1 MTAPRPTSIWPLIS
15 IFFCVLTSFSLP
27 CYWSSRH
34 DFESDPFDLK
44 TTLPRICLQ
53 TDVGDE
59 IATAFKQS
67 EASEVA
73 DRTRKK
79 LQTITIVSHPSP
91 ARLRVDPAIQVETR
105 LAPTISQMK
114 RASRQPLLSLS
125 PTVLRT
131 ALATHLVTD
140 TISSV
145 STSATQPSR
154 PTPLIE
160 QQRDSDERLRP
171 RTSDGKREHRISEWP
186 RPATLY
192 LQLQALV
199 DQLKTHQDD
208 PEVHHWCLQVLE
220 ETNQLCETSTIG
232 SAESLR
238 ILHRLRDLVNDGSY
252 LILNPKHHEHRPE
265 LSRVVYA
272 LHRRLDLWEPL
283 NKLSRRDTTN
293 GSLPAISAA
302 VLAKQVQA
310 VQTLFDQDNNGE
322 NWTNYFLLNEF
333 QQSLESPGFEYKDS
347 CRLAGRILGRFDS
360 VHLSAEQKAYISQT
374 AMQDLAQ
381 ALKQW
386 TCYGAADYREL
397 LDRLENFESEGRVSD
412 GKFIATQTCIYSGS
426 PHEDFAKAG
435 KTLDQHWRNA
445 NLRVAIHQ
453 RLLNRY
459 LTADDGSQ
467 GTIQGYY
474 SGSHIHGSSWTNK
487 RLKWHLVPD
496 PNRIRLD
503 LQAEGN
509 VRTQTT
515 ANSGTV
521 RMKNQGNSN
530 FQAKKSIV
538 LDQHGLQH
546 NETTC
551 SAQNLSKILSVH
563 TEYDRLPLLGD
574 WARSL
579 AKSRAKE
586 KLGPVQEYTE
596 RQVAQKAKRELDK
609 EFDDQLGQLKRKY
622 FNHIFSLAQMGLE
635 PKPIHL
641 QTTKQRII
649 ARYRLAGHHQLA
661 AHSPRPQAPSDS
673 ILSVQL
679 HQSALNNLVEQ
690 LCLNGKRF
698 KLEELYVHFA
708 RQMGRTEPSIPD
720 DLPSGIELRFAQ
732 QEPLRFTFRDGHVRI
747 TLRLFSLTR
756 GRRDRWRNV
765 TVHGDYLPNPSGMQ
779 GSLVREKGIQ
789 LTGRRLGFADQV
801 ALRTI
806 FSTVFSRNREYTLLS
821 EQLAQAHQFQDLKI
835 HQFVIQD
842 GWIGIAWGRP
852 RLASR

>member
-1 MTAPRPTSIWPLIS
+1 MTAPRPTSMWPLIS

-34 DFESDPFDLK
+34 GFESDPVGLR
-44 TTLPRICLQ
+44 TTPPRSCLQ
-53 TDVGDE
+53 ADAGDE
-59 IATAFKQS
+59 IAPLLK
-67 EASEVA
+67 ESEVA
-73 DRTRKK
+73 EVADWTRKRW
-79 LQTITIVSHPSP
+79 LAITMVSHPSP
-91 ARLRVDPAIQVETR
+91 ARLRVDPAIHDETR

-114 RASRQPLLSLS
+114 RAGRQPRLSLS
-125 PTVLRT
+125 PTVLTT
-131 ALATHLVTD
+131 AQAARLVTD

-145 STSATQPSR
+145 STSAAQPSR
-154 PTPLIE
+154 PTPLMK
-160 QQRDSDERLRP
+160 QKRDSNEHMRP
-171 RTSDGKREHRISEWP
+171 RTLNKKLDNRSSEWP

-192 LQLQALV
+192 LQLETLV
-199 DQLKTHQDD
+199 DQLKTHQDH
-208 PEVHHWCLQVLE
+208 PEVHHWCQQVLT
-220 ETNQLCETSTIG
+220 ETDQLCGTGSIG

-238 ILHRLRDLVNDGSY
+238 ILQRLRDLVNDGSY
-252 LILNPKHHEHRPE
+252 HVLNLKHSEQRPE

-283 NKLSRRDTTN
+283 NKLAHHDINS
-293 GSLPAISAA
+293 GSLPETSAA
-302 VLAKQVQA
+302 VLLKQVQA
-310 VQTLFDQDNNGE
+310 VQTLFEKNDNGP
-322 NWTNYFLLNEF
+322 NWTKYFLLDELR
-333 QQSLESPGFEYKDS
+333 QTLESPGSEYRDS
-347 CRLAGRILGRFDS
+347 CHLAGRIVGRFDS
-360 VHLSAEQKAYISQT
+360 VRLSAEQRTYISQT
-374 AMQDLAQ
+374 AIRNLA
-381 ALKQW
+381 AGLKQW

-397 LDRLENFESEGRVSD
+397 LVRLEKFESEGRVSD
-412 GKFIATQTCIYSGS
+412 EKFIATQTCIYSRS

-459 LTADDGSQ
+459 LTADNGSED
-467 GTIQGYY
+467 TIRGFY
-474 SGSHIHGSSWTNK
+474 SGSHIHGSSWTNR
-487 RLKWHLVPD
+487 RLKWSFVPD
-496 PNRIRLD
+496 PNRIRLN

-509 VRTQTT
+509 VRTRTT
-515 ANSGTV
+515 ANSGSV
-521 RMKNQGNSN
+521 RTTNQGNST

-538 LDQHGLQH
+538 LDQQGLQH

-563 TEYDRLPLLGD
+563 TEYDSLPLLGD

-579 AKSRAKE
+579 AKSQAKE
-586 KLGPVQEYTE
+586 NIGPVQEYAE

-609 EFDDQLGQLKRKY
+609 EFDHQLGQLKRKY
-622 FNHIFSLAQMGLE
+622 LNHIVPLADLGLE

-641 QTTKQRII
+641 QTTDQRII

-661 AHSPRPQAPSDS
+661 AYSPRPQAPSDS
-673 ILSVQL
+673 LLSVQL

-690 LCLNGKRF
+690 LYLNGKRF
-698 KLEELYVHFA
+698 KLEDLYVHFA
-708 RQMGRTEPSIPD
+708 RQMGGKEPSIPD
-720 DLPSGIELRFAQ
+720 DLPTGIELRFAQ
-732 QEPLRFTFRDGHVRI
+732 QEPLRFTFHNGHVRV

-765 TVHGDYLPNPSGMQ
+765 TVHGDYLPNPSAMQ

-821 EQLAQAHQFQDLKI
+821 QQLAQAQQFQDLRI
-835 HQFVIQD
+835 HQFVIRD

>member
-34 DFESDPFDLK
+34 AFESDLFDLK
-44 TTLPRICLQ
+44 TTPPRTCLQ
-53 TDVGDE
+53 ADAGDE
-59 IATAFKQS
+59 IAPVLK
-67 EASEVA
+67 ESEVA
-73 DRTRKK
+73 EVADWTRKR
-79 LQTITIVSHPSP
+79 LRAITIVSHPSP
-91 ARLRVDPAIQVETR
+91 ARLRVDPAIHDETR
-105 LAPTISQMK
+105 LAPTISQLK
-114 RASRQPLLSLS
+114 RASRQPRLSLS
-125 PTVLRT
+125 PTVLTT
-131 ALATHLVTD
+131 ARVARLVTD
-140 TISSV
+140 TISSI
-145 STSATQPSR
+145 STSAAQPSR

-160 QQRDSDERLRP
+160 QKRDLDEHLRS
-171 RTSDGKREHRISEWP
+171 RTLDEKLENRISEWP

-192 LQLQALV
+192 LQLETLV
-199 DQLKTHQDD
+199 DQLKTQEDY
-208 PEVHHWCLQVLE
+208 PEVHHWCLQVLA
-220 ETNQLCETSTIG
+220 ETDQLCETSAIG

-238 ILHRLRDLVNDGSY
+238 ILQRLRDLVNDGSY
-252 LILNPKHHEHRPE
+252 HVLNLNHSEQRSE
-265 LSRVVYA
+265 LYRVVYA

-283 NKLSRRDTTN
+283 NRLGQRDFTN
-293 GSLPAISAA
+293 GSLPEISAA
-302 VLAKQVQA
+302 VLLKQVQA
-310 VQTLFDQDNNGE
+310 VQTFFDHDDNGK
-322 NWTNYFLLNEF
+322 NWTKYFLLDEF
-333 QQSLESPGFEYKDS
+333 RQTLESPGFEYKDS
-347 CRLAGRILGRFDS
+347 CHLAGRVLGRFDS
-360 VHLSAEQKAYISQT
+360 VRLSTEQRTYISQT
-374 AMQDLAQ
+374 AMQDFAE

-397 LDRLENFESEGRVSD
+397 LDRLENFESNGRISD
-412 GKFIATQTCIYSGS
+412 GKFIATQTCIYSRS
-426 PHEDFAKAG
+426 SHKDFAKAG
-435 KTLDQHWRNA
+435 KILDQHWRNA

-467 GTIQGYY
+467 DTIHGYY
-474 SGSHIHGSSWTNK
+474 SGSHIHGSSWTNR
-487 RLKWHLVPD
+487 RLKWNLIPD

-509 VRTQTT
+509 VRTRTT

-521 RMKNQGNSN
+521 RTTNQGNSN

-551 SAQNLSKILSVH
+551 SAHNLSKILSIH
-563 TEYDRLPLLGD
+563 TEYDSFPFLGD
-574 WARSL
+574 WVRSL
-579 AKSRAKE
+579 AESQAKE
-586 KLGPVQEYTE
+586 NIGSAQDYTE
-596 RQVAQKAKRELDK
+596 RLVALKAKRELDK
-609 EFDDQLGQLKRKY
+609 EFNNQLGQLKREY
-622 FNHIFSLAQMGLE
+622 FDHIFPLADMGLE
-635 PKPIHL
+635 PMPIHL
-641 QTTKQRII
+641 QTTDQRII

-673 ILSVQL
+673 LLSVQL

-690 LCLNGKRF
+690 LHLNGKRF
-698 KLEELYVHFA
+698 KLEDLYVHFS
-708 RQMGRTEPSIPD
+708 RQMGRKEPPIPD

-732 QEPLRFTFRDGHVRI
+732 QEPLRFAFRNGHVRV

-756 GRRDRWRNV
+756 GRRDRWRNI
-765 TVHGDYLPNPSGMQ
+765 TVHGDYLPNSSAMQ

-806 FSTVFSRNREYTLLS
+806 FSTLFSRNREYTLLT
-821 EQLAQAHQFQDLKI
+821 EQLAQAQPFQDLKI
-835 HQFVIQD
+835 HQFVIRD